1 MWGRKRHVTWRGGIG
16 SSAGVVQE
24 WRGFTVGG
32 KLVRR
37 AGEATLEYEL
47 LMRSSSL
54 CLLDDAENSLSDSS
68 TEGTLGCD
76 M

>member
-1 MWGRKRHVTWRGGIG
+1 MTWRGGGIG

-37 AGEATLEYEL
+37 AGEATLKYEL

-54 CLLDDAENSLSDSS
+54 CLLDDEENSLSDSS
-68 TEGTLGCD
+68 IEGTLGCD
-76 M
+76 V